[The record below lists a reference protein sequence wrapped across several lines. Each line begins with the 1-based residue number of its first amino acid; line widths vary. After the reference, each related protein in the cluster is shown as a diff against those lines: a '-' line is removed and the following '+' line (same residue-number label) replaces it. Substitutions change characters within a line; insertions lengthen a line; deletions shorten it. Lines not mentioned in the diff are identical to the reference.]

1 MPHPRRYKVAAL
13 HQTVLQG
20 GAIGAGAGVAFAQY
34 LSGDASVVA
43 FGAAL
48 GACIGLVCGLLTW
61 LSTAELPQAPI
72 PPVRGPMR
80 APITPRRGVHDD
92 VAGHRAQRRS
102 G

>member
-1 MPHPRRYKVAAL
+1 MPHPGRYKVAAL

-20 GAIGAGAGVAFAQY
+20 GAIGAGAGVALAQY
-34 LSGDASVVA
+34 LSGDASMVA

-48 GACIGLVCGLLTW
+48 GVCTGLVCGLLTW

-72 PPVRGPMR
+72 PPVRAPTR
-80 APITPRRGVHDD
+80 APITPRRGVRDG
-92 VAGHRAQRRS
+92 AGGHRARRRP